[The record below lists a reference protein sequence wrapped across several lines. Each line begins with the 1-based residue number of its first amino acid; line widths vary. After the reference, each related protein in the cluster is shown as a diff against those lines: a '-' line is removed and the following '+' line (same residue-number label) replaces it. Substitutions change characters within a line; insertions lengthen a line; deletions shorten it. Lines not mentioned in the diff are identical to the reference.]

1 MTLTLFINI
10 RIFFI
15 KQGKKE
21 SISIDYFND
30 ILSVP
35 GEI

>member
-1 MTLTLFINI
+1 MFFVFF
-10 RIFFI
+10 RIKFI

-21 SISIDYFND
+21 NISIDYFND